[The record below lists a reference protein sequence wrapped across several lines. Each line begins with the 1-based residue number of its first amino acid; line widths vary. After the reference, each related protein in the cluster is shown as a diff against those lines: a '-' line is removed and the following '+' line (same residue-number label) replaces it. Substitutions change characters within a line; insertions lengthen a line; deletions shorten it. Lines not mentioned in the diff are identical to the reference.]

1 MGAWDLASATTCR
14 AGIYLCLV
22 FYVGGKVLLYVY
34 LVERMASIQEE
45 EERIKMPLFWLGL
58 AAVGLGFGTI
68 AIVAFLFPV
77 VDISPVD
84 GRCRIGLP
92 LKVTIPLLSYD
103 IVLNFGLCGVFFRTC
118 QKHTGTTRTRGLWQR
133 VFSDLPFVHPTLI
146 ASTPPLRLE
155 ILAYRCL
162 MGACAIVI
170 PTTANLVIL
179 FRIHGRE
186 QGWLCFT
193 ICTIDSKSLL
203 HPTSSC
209 FKSLTLTS
217 HLASHNHPL
226 GLVRYRNPSRRTRS
240 TRIGASRGKPPETIR
255 TSCEEGGA
263 PSTAAARPP
272 ASGPSI
278 SLGPSPPLLPTSKS
292 FLLAVRIPASA
303 SARWPRNWRRGDRA
317 HTHEP

>member
-1 MGAWDLASATTCR
+1 
-14 AGIYLCLV
+14 
-22 FYVGGKVLLYVY
+22 
-34 LVERMASIQEE
+34 MASIQEE

-193 ICTIDSKSLL
+193 ICTIDITWQAIIIHWVSSDIETPADVHAARELAQAEENRLRRFERHVKKEEHRARQQQDRPPQDRQSRSGHHHHSSPPPSPSSSRSGFQPQRL
-203 HPTSSC
+203 H
-209 FKSLTLTS
+209 
-217 HLASHNHPL
+217 
-226 GLVRYRNPSRRTRS
+226 G
-240 TRIGASRGKPPETIR
+240 GRGTG
-255 TSCEEGGA
+255 EEG
-263 PSTAAARPP
+263 
-272 ASGPSI
+272 I
-278 SLGPSPPLLPTSKS
+278 EL
-292 FLLAVRIPASA
+292 IPMNRS
-303 SARWPRNWRRGDRA
+303 
-317 HTHEP
+317 